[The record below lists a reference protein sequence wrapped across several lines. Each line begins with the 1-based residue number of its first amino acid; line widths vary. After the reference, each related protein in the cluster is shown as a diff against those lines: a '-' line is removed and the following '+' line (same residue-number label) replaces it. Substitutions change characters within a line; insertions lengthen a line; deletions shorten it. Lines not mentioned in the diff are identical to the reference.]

1 MSLIQHLSHGEV
13 EGIRVG
19 RFTSQINTSVIVY
32 RVGDAAIDAGP
43 PNQWR
48 FVRDFLQSR
57 GVRRVLITHHHE
69 DHSGNGATIR
79 RELKI
84 PVLAP
89 ELSIPYLSQ
98 GYPMQLYRRVIW
110 GVPAKFRAE
119 TLPREVELAPG
130 LSLHLLPASGHA
142 PDMVCF
148 LIPQR
153 GWLFTAD
160 LFITPAPQFARKA
173 DHYREEMESLRGVL
187 EHDFATVFCA
197 HRGVVENGKEMLRRK
212 LEYLE
217 ELYGKVGEMHRA
229 GKSLREIRL
238 ALLGREGM
246 MSWLTFFHFSR
257 RNMIKS
263 VL

>member
-19 RFTSQINTSVIVY
+19 RFTSQINTSAIVY
-32 RVGDAAIDAGP
+32 RVGETAIDAGP

-69 DHSGNGATIR
+69 DHSGNGAAIQQ
-79 RELKI
+79 ELNI

-89 ELSIPYLSQ
+89 ELSISYLEK
-98 GYPMQLYRRVIW
+98 GYPIQLYRRVIW
-110 GVPAKFRAE
+110 GNPAKFRAE
-119 TLPREVELAPG
+119 VLPRELKLAAG
-130 LSLHLLPASGHA
+130 LSLQLLPAPGHA

-153 GWLFTAD
+153 GWLFTGD
-160 LFITPAPQFARKA
+160 LFITPNPQFAREA
-173 DHYREEMESLRGVL
+173 DHYRQEMESLREVL
-187 EHDFATVFCA
+187 EHDFATLFCA

-212 LEYLE
+212 LAYLE
-217 ELYGKVGEMHRA
+217 ELHDRVREMRRA

-238 ALLGREGM
+238 TLLGREGI
-246 MSWLTFFHFSR
+246 MSWLTCFHFSR
-257 RNMIKS
+257 RNMIKA
-263 VL
+263 LL